1 MGRPSPW
8 SAPSHGAFTLLYD
21 ATEQNPC
28 RLNFRDANGRLLWA
42 KTIEAAVGNNRY
54 ELSAQD
60 FPAGVYVLELL
71 TENGVGAK
79 RVLVQ

>member
-1 MGRPSPW
+1 MQVLPQPSQ
-8 SAPSHGAFTLLYD
+8 GFFTLVYG
-21 ATEQNPC
+21 ATEQTPC
-28 RLNFRDANGRLLWA
+28 RLNFRDAHGRLLWA